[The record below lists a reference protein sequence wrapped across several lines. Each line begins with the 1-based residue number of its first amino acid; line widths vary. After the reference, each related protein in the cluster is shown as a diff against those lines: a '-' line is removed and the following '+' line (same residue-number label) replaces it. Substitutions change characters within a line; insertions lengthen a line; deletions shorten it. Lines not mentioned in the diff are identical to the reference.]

1 MHCCA
6 TSLLTG
12 QFWLYL
18 RILKR
23 RPSVIAKPS
32 AMTKKP
38 DQAFAFMTSPRNRCP
53 RVIATGGINKVKKKI
68 GRPRQAPAK
77 ATSPMLSHPCKSDRL
92 ILPLSSYFCVHTF
105 LPNQIGVYPAR
116 RFSLR
121 HKKNVPP
128 STRILRQSQKLCT
141 TLRHAQV

>member
-53 RVIATGGINKVKKKI
+53 RVIATGGINKVKSKRLVAPDKRQQKQH
-68 GRPRQAPAK
+68 RPCCHIHVK
-77 ATSPMLSHPCKSDRL
+77 G
-92 ILPLSSYFCVHTF
+92 IV
-105 LPNQIGVYPAR
+105 
-116 RFSLR
+116 
-121 HKKNVPP
+121 
-128 STRILRQSQKLCT
+128 
-141 TLRHAQV
+141 